1 MPSEPTRDNRE
12 AFPIACIVLA
22 AGAGSRYG
30 APKLGAT
37 LPDGTRFVDAI
48 SRTAHEAGA
57 RPVVVVAP
65 PGHRAP
71 PDTRAIINPDA
82 QSQQI
87 ASIRLGVANL
97 ANTTVRGALVW
108 PVDHP
113 LVRRDT
119 LLSMIETARATGAKF
134 VVPTFEGRR
143 GHPGYFA
150 RETWTDLMTAV
161 GAGAREVLHSRSHEV
176 RELPVPDPGVLANI
190 DTKADLDRAL
200 EQVTNK

>member
-1 MPSEPTRDNRE
+1 MPSEPPRDDRN
-12 AFPIACIVLA
+12 FPIACIVLA

-30 APKLGAT
+30 EPKLDAR

-82 QSQQI
+82 GSQQI

-97 ANTTVRGALVW
+97 ANTSVRGALVW

-113 LVRRDT
+113 LVRRET
-119 LLSMIETARATGAKF
+119 LLSMIETARSTGAKF
-134 VVPTFEGRR
+134 VVPTFDGRR

-150 RETWTDLMTAV
+150 RETWDELMTEV
-161 GAGAREVLHSRSHEV
+161 RAGAREVLHSRSHEV
-176 RELPVPDPGVLANI
+176 QELAVPDPGVLANI
-190 DTKADLDRAL
+190 DTPADLDRAL
-200 EQVTNK
+200 AKVGDR